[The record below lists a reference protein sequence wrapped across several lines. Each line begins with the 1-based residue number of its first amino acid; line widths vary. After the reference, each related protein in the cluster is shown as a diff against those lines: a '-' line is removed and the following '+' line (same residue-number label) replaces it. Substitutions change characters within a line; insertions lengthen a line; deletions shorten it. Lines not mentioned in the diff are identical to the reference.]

1 MAKIRCLDEH
11 LTNMIAAGEVVE
23 RPSGIVKELVENS
36 IDANAKHIEIRI
48 VQGGIESICIIDDG
62 EGMDK
67 EDACTAFER
76 HATSKLKDIDDLWN
90 IQTMGFRGEA
100 IPSIASV
107 ASVNI
112 KTNNGEESTE
122 IEVNYGQRAFV
133 RQCACVK
140 GTTITVRNLFQKT
153 PARFKHLKT
162 PPYEF
167 SLISDVVQKFAFSH
181 PEIAFSLYNDGR
193 AIMKTKGN
201 GNLREI
207 LMQVYDRESAK
218 TAIEL
223 DNQDFDYHIGGYI
236 MQPNVNRATKY
247 YMLFFINGRMVRNH
261 KLQKSIIDAFSPYL
275 PKDRYP
281 IAIIHI
287 TMDAQLVDVNVHPS
301 KWEIRL
307 SKEKQLENLL
317 YDTIKEALRKQ
328 FEVAKVVVK
337 EDIKIEKP
345 VLDLYLSNEDKQ
357 VFTSINNSFNDHEID
372 KKVRVEEIESTYEV
386 KKLEEVKEVEEIKE
400 EVKEVETI
408 TIEENK
414 DIIPKQE
421 VVETKQEEVE
431 VNIIRINPSLPQLE
445 VIGQFRN
452 NYILAQGEKGLYII
466 DQHAA
471 QERYH
476 YEVIQKEILAGHN
489 NTQPLLIPITIDLN
503 LRSLDK
509 IDELNEQFKA
519 IGITLELFGDN
530 SVLVRELPVWMK
542 DVNEKAFIQDMIDY
556 FERDNHIS
564 IEKLR
569 KKAIATM
576 ACHSSIRFHHAL
588 TMDEMKQVIVD
599 LGKCEQP
606 FHCPHGR
613 PTLMCI
619 SDDDLFHQFER
630 G

>member
-36 IDANAKHIEIRI
+36 IDAHAKNIEIRI

-62 EGMDK
+62 EGMDE
-67 EDACTAFER
+67 EDACNAFER

-112 KTNNGEESTE
+112 KTNNGEESCE
-122 IEVNYGQRAFV
+122 VEVNYGQRAFV
-133 RQCACVK
+133 RKCACVK

-223 DNQDFDYHIGGYI
+223 DNSDFDYHIGGYI

-261 KLQKSIIDAFSPYL
+261 KLQKSIIDAFSAYL

-281 IAIIHI
+281 IAVIHI

-337 EDIKIEKP
+337 EEVKIEKP
-345 VLDLYLSNEDKQ
+345 VFDLYLGNEEKQ
-357 VFTSINNSFNDHEID
+357 VFTSINNSFNESEIV
-372 KKVRVEEIESTYEV
+372 KQPSIAEIESSYEV
-386 KKLEEVKEVEEIKE
+386 KKVEPLKKEIYIEPIVEDNKPTVEVVEVEEETINE
-400 EVKEVETI
+400 ERCEEIEVK
-408 TIEENK
+408 
-414 DIIPKQE
+414 
-421 VVETKQEEVE
+421 VV
-431 VNIIRINPSLPQLE
+431 NPSLPQLE

-476 YEVIQKEILAGHN
+476 YEIIQKEILAGHN

-509 IDELNEQFKA
+509 IDELNNHFKS

-588 TMDEMKQVIVD
+588 TMDEMKQVIID